1 MDQTKVVSFEGKQ
14 YRVPVDATLDEI
26 DAHIQQTAKP
36 DVPRATQPFIAGS
49 QRNDIPTIPKE
60 AITPALSAGAATL
73 TSGLSIP
80 IQVGAQG
87 LAGLASG
94 AIRGGG
100 VKGAATDAE
109 VNMIGQTVMGNA
121 GKLVNW
127 LGPKVTNMGRNLWLR
142 AAKIPE
148 AIAKQTNTVRRGG
161 DIVAGEREIA
171 DTVLSRGLGGNSED
185 NGLALVNA
193 LDNAD
198 NKLTTAIDNST
209 ANADPRRIVR
219 AAMKEA
225 VKQKK
230 GFGSG
235 DAYQSARR
243 VAAEIRDKYKR
254 PTTQIAV
261 SAKYPNAVR
270 PSSTIVDVAEDG
282 TPVMADFSPLKYE
295 RVPGKPAWR
304 DVSVQEAQADKV
316 ATYKKLNYS
325 PDANVTAGN
334 EVRKAAARSAKEQI
348 AAAEP
353 AAAAANAE
361 ISQLVP
367 AGKAFSRMRLIQ
379 SRQEPASMSKLLF
392 GVKPSLTSG
401 LMAVLNSPA
410 FKTYGGQAMYN
421 AGGRMATA
429 SALPAQQTAQA
440 LRAAIM
446 ASMRHDNK

>member
-1 MDQTKVVSFEGKQ
+1 MPQNPPLDLKALGFIPDEPQ
-14 YRVPVDATLDEI
+14 TLDLKALGFVP
-26 DAHIQQTAKP
+26 DAP
-36 DVPRATQPFIAGS
+36 NVPRATQTFVAGS
-49 QRNDIPTIPKE
+49 QRNDIPVIPKE
-60 AITPALSAGAATL
+60 AATPALSAGAAAL
-73 TSGLSIP
+73 TGGASLAA
-80 IQVGAQG
+80 QVGAQG

-94 AIRGGG
+94 AARGGG
-100 VKGAATDAE
+100 VEGMIKDAETNMLMHGVIGGAAKF
-109 VNMIGQTVMGNA
+109 VRG
-121 GKLVNW
+121 
-127 LGPKVTNMGRNLWLR
+127 LGPRVTDMGRRLWLR

-185 NGLALVNA
+185 NALALTRAVG
-193 LDNAD
+193 DAD
-198 NKLTTAIDNST
+198 ERLTQTIANST
-209 ANADPRRIVR
+209 AKVDPRRIVR
-219 AAMKEA
+219 ASMREA
-225 VKQKK
+225 VKQKS

-243 VAAEIRDKYKR
+243 VAAEIRDKFKR

-261 SAKYPNAVR
+261 SAKYPGAAR

-295 RVPGKPAWR
+295 RVPGKPAWK
-304 DVSVQEAQADKV
+304 DVSVQDAQADKV

-379 SRQEPASMSKLLF
+379 SRQEPASVSKLLF

-410 FKTYGGQAMYN
+410 FKTYGGQVMYN

-446 ASMRHDNK
+446 ASMRHDQK